1 MSEIRVGAIF
11 TVTDKEYYDIPKE
24 RLIEFS
30 RDRLARELAEHI
42 TRKSDFFTETEINHG
57 YQYRAECYV
66 LTPKGFRDLVEEI
79 KLSLHMY
86 KPVSIGG
93 VSS

>member
-1 MSEIRVGAIF
+1 MNEIRIGAIF

-30 RDRLARELAEHI
+30 RDKLARELAEHI
-42 TRKSDFFTETEINHG
+42 TRKNDFFTETQIKDG

-66 LTPKGFRDLVEEI
+66 LTPKDFADLVEKI
-79 KLSLHMY
+79 RRDLHFY
-86 KPVSIGG
+86 EPISIGG